1 MIAFFSVYGTPIFV
15 QGIFKLF
22 VSVSISVIPAFKNT
36 CSSTLVKYLTMEYDL
51 FSEPNKEFPEVN
63 PFMYAPMIIINTT
76 KKNQSGILYFK
87 NFFKKIN
94 AFVLNY
100 FFSL

>member
-1 MIAFFSVYGTPIFV
+1 
-15 QGIFKLF
+15 
-22 VSVSISVIPAFKNT
+22 
-36 CSSTLVKYLTMEYDL
+36 TMEYDL

-100 FFSL
+100 FFFL